1 MKTVVV
7 VVDLAAATVVVGATV
22 VDVVDVVVPLLGA
35 TVVVGDVDVT
45 LNEIDAEV
53 AAACEPLA
61 AMDAVIVHVPELT
74 KVTTPVDEL
83 TVHTDVV
90 ELEYDFEPPPA
101 EAVEVIVGGVSPMSY
116 VDVYEPASMVNVREL
131 VVMVNVLVDE
141 VAVP

>member
-1 MKTVVV
+1 MSTVVV
-7 VVDLAAATVVVGATV
+7 VEVVTAATVVVGAT
-22 VDVVDVVVPLLGA
+22 VVDVVVPLLGA

-45 LNEIDAEV
+45 LNEIDADV

-61 AMDAVIVHVPELT
+61 AMDAVIVHVPALT
-74 KVTTPVDEL
+74 KVTTPLDEL

-116 VDVYEPASMVNVREL
+116 VDVYEPASMVNVREF